1 MASRRRLAESYF
13 AFNEDVSALRTV
25 LAAVDQFVT
34 LADGPMPSP
43 FMRCGPNEPD
53 IRRDSGRFSPS
64 KAAFVRAK
72 LSRAALKGGG
82 AEEDVSTPVRCPWDR
97 LGTEGG
103 RIGPLADRA
112 QDV

>member
-53 IRRDSGRFSPS
+53 IRRDSGRFNPS

-72 LSRAALKGGG
+72 LSREALKGGG
-82 AEEDVSTPVRCPWDR
+82 AKKTSRRPYAVHGVGLVPKA
-97 LGTEGG
+97 G
-103 RIGPLADRA
+103 A
-112 QDV
+112 